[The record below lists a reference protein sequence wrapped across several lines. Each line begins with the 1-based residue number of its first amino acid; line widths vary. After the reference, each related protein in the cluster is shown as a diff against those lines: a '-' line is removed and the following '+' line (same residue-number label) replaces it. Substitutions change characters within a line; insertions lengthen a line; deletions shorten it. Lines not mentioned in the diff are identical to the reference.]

1 MNIRLLLKDHIKI
14 HWHAANYTDWTLC
27 RFPTGNIY
35 IKKTKSD
42 QYKSSR
48 YGRFEDLNGKA
59 INGLFARISN
69 IICDNPSKTVHLILN
84 PTTESLIYTSMYDS
98 YPIETV
104 ESVEKECVE
113 EWKALEI
120 YCYANRTSTQTY

>member
-1 MNIRLLLKDHIKI
+1 MNINLLLKDHVKI

-27 RFPTGNIY
+27 HFPNGSIY
-35 IKKTKSD
+35 IKKTKSN
-42 QYKSSR
+42 QYKSTYYKNFQELNR
-48 YGRFEDLNGKA
+48 TDGRGLLTRINHIILN
-59 INGLFARISN
+59 
-69 IICDNPSKTVHLILN
+69 NPYATVYLILN
-84 PTTESLIYTSMYDS
+84 PTTESLIFTSRYGP

-120 YCYANRTSTQTY
+120 YYANRTSTQTY